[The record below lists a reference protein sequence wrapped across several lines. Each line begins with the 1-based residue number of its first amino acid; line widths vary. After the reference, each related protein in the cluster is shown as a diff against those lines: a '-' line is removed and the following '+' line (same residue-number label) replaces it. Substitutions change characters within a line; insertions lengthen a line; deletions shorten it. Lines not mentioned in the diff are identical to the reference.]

1 MATFNKHTED
11 NRFSTTNIKKHNKH
25 NFFINGST
33 LEKVLQYKYLGKIL
47 EAWGKFHSSHI
58 EL

>member
-1 MATFNKHTED
+1 MATFDKHTED
-11 NRFSTTNIKKHNKH
+11 NTFSTKKKHNKH

-33 LEKVLQYKYLGKIL
+33 LEKVLQYKYLGKII
-47 EAWGKFHSSHI
+47 EPWGKFHSSHI